1 MPMADDTYRGLLE
14 NISEKSGTYKQMLE
28 AIAEGGGGGGTS
40 ILFANVD
47 TTTESLDKTWQEI
60 ASADVAYVIMANAR
74 LTMKIPV
81 VATIADASNNAYY
94 VGAVGVTV
102 ATGEG
107 NETEFELTQYTF
119 KATSADGYPVFQF

>member
-1 MPMADDTYRGLLE
+1 MSYTPTNWQRGDK
-14 NISEKSGTYKQMLE
+14 ITSEKLNR
-28 AIAEGGGGGGTS
+28 IEGGIAS
-40 ILFANVD
+40 AILFANVD
-47 TTTESLDKTWQEI
+47 TSTATLDKTWQEI

-94 VGAVGVTV
+94 VGAVGVAE

-119 KATSADGYPVFQF
+119 KATSADGFPVFAI